1 MEFYKIKKKL
11 GNGFRSN
18 IGKNFRFFVQYCDL
32 SHKKRLLQDYLKSG
46 AKIDRRNKQKTRKKH
61 NHPLSN

>member
-1 MEFYKIKKKL
+1 MDSGQTLVKT
-11 GNGFRSN
+11 SW
-18 IGKNFRFFVQYCDL
+18 FFFIVQCCDL

-61 NHPLSN
+61 NHPNYQIN